1 MRKKIVTSLALAI
14 IIITLSVNL
23 HSNTVMASS
32 DDIMANTIAGKLK
45 NKGYKNIDVK
55 IKDNQIVATIYSDGT
70 KQSGANEIL
79 AIRAV
84 RNEARAYVEKDK
96 SKSNLKGIREVEVNQ
111 QGEVTSDIENGN
123 LFVIPTN
130 IVNMGLF
137 TSNTNINENDVKK
150 MIDDAFKDE
159 NIDIV
164 VYSISKSPIIGNCV
178 ELELKNHKDD
188 LDFINE
194 QVAKSETLFEAL
206 NEKGAK
212 IAEYTLT
219 AKSEKNNETV
229 FLLSADLIYR
239 DFIWWNS
246 IDLGI
251 GSWISQP
258 QMKPDSEQK
267 GTNSNS
273 TIDAKE

>member
-130 IVNMGLF
+130 IVNMELF
-137 TSNTNINENDVKK
+137 TSNTNIKENDVKK

-164 VYSISKSPIIGNCV
+164 VSSISKSPIIGNCV

-194 QVAKSETLFEAL
+194 QVAKS
-206 NEKGAK
+206 
-212 IAEYTLT
+212 
-219 AKSEKNNETV
+219 
-229 FLLSADLIYR
+229 
-239 DFIWWNS
+239 
-246 IDLGI
+246 
-251 GSWISQP
+251 
-258 QMKPDSEQK
+258 
-267 GTNSNS
+267 
-273 TIDAKE
+273 